1 MSKIKVLLLGATG
14 ETGASVLEGLAAD
27 DTFHVS
33 IAVRPSS
40 TDKPAVRALV
50 ARGFPVIEVDLNTKL
65 DPSLLKPF
73 NTVISCI
80 GPEAQQ
86 SQLNL
91 ATAAKAAG
99 VKRFVPCAFITIC
112 PPGGVMQLRDAKE
125 EVYNHIFRLHL
136 PYTIVDT
143 GFWHQISFPPLP
155 SGRLDDIHF
164 MGENNLYG
172 DGSAPNLLTDLR
184 DIGRFV
190 ARIIKDPRTLN
201 KKVFTWSDEL
211 SQNEIYAVAENLSGE
226 TIDKKP
232 VSLEEMESI
241 VAKAKQDLDADP
253 TNIMARMALWTH
265 EYNLS
270 KYFRRDNTRK
280 NALYLGYLDA
290 RDLYPDFQ
298 PVSFVDYFKEILQG
312 NGKKPYAEFLSSHE
326 LVHLSVADL
335 RPGLMVYIR
344 IPARPRKASRE
355 SCFADWLQGP
365 IKF

>member
-1 MSKIKVLLLGATG
+1 MSKTKVLLLGATG
-14 ETGASVLEGLAAD
+14 ETGASILEGLAAD
-27 DTFHVS
+27 GTFDVS

-40 TDKPAVRALV
+40 TDKPAVRALA
-50 ARGFPVIEVDLNTKL
+50 ARGFPVITVDINTEI
-65 DPSLLKPF
+65 DPSLLEPF
-73 NTVISCI
+73 DTVISSI

-86 SQLNL
+86 SQLNF

-99 VKRFVPCAFITIC
+99 VKRFVPCAFITVC

-125 EVYNHIFRLHL
+125 EVYNLIFKLHL
-136 PYTIVDT
+136 PYSIVDT

-155 SGRLDDIHF
+155 SGRLDDFHF
-164 MGENNLYG
+164 MGENNLYE

-201 KKVFTWSDEL
+201 KKIFTWSDEL
-211 SQNEIYAVAENLSGE
+211 SQNEIYALAEKLSGE
-226 TIDKKP
+226 NIDKKP

-241 VAKAKQDLDADP
+241 VARAKQALDADP
-253 TNIMARMALWTH
+253 TNIMVRMALWTQ

-270 KYFRRDNTRK
+270 KYFREDNTRK

-298 PVSFVDYFKEILQG
+298 PISFENYFEEILKG
-312 NGKKPYAEFLSSHE
+312 KGKKPYA
-326 LVHLSVADL
+326 
-335 RPGLMVYIR
+335 
-344 IPARPRKASRE
+344 SR
-355 SCFADWLQGP
+355 C
-365 IKF
+365 